1 MINMKE
7 NTIFRQLAFGFGL
20 ISASSLGFP
29 VLYLISY
36 IMLKFGHY
44 EVELFPFLKDYF
56 NTDNPQFIS
65 LILFGVLS
73 FGFYS
78 LDKKSKRL
86 VVNKCQR

>member
-1 MINMKE
+1 MNG

-20 ISASSLGFP
+20 ISASSLAFP

-44 EVELFPFLKDYF
+44 EVKLFPFLKDYF
-56 NTDNPQFIS
+56 KTDNTQFIS

-73 FGFYS
+73 FGFYL

-86 VVNKCQR
+86 EVNKCQR